1 MTDKTRSRILL
12 AVLLLGFASA
22 LFLCVQ
28 RAGVEAKNNRFCVV
42 MTYEAAAQ
50 ITDLPESVRLFD
62 GSSLLGEA
70 VLLVEDEKQ
79 YSYVPDEGIDVLMAQ
94 FPVGGEGGM
103 PYARC
108 FHLIEKYA
116 SRYGALGYSGAEE
129 ICNILYR
136 AVTDRNVRV
145 LWLEPFVDANTG
157 EMVTD
162 GEVYRALLEDLAART
177 QRHGLT
183 LGKDCSVVAL
193 HDPALW
199 ALMLCAFGLVAAGL
213 FLLIEGFGLQTRHAL
228 WLLPVLCLA
237 SALLIGAETHAS
249 IRIGAFTA
257 AVVFP
262 CLAVTLFV
270 NRLRGAKAGS
280 LGADLG
286 GVAASAVLCWL
297 LALAGGLFA
306 AAFQS
311 GSRWLLAID
320 NFRGV
325 KLAQLLPLLYAAYLI
340 LRRLSPFKELTSGR
354 AFPVFLAAVV
364 VVAAVLLV
372 FLLRTGDG
380 VLPVGQAE
388 LRLRNALERLLLVRP
403 RTKEFLIAWPC
414 FGIAWILCLRGA
426 KRRAWPFVLL
436 SVVGFSSVVNSFCH
450 SRTPV
455 WVSCVRGATGLLI
468 GLAIALVLTALL
480 HRSKTK
486 VTD

>member
-12 AVLLLGFASA
+12 AVLLLGLAAA

-28 RAGVEAKNNRFCVV
+28 RARLEAKNDRYCVV
-42 MTYEAAAQ
+42 MTYAAASQ
-50 ITDLPESVRLFD
+50 ITALPDTIRLFD
-62 GSSLLGEA
+62 GNPLVGDA
-70 VLLVEDEKQ
+70 VLLVEDENQ
-79 YSYVPDEGIDVLMAQ
+79 YSFVPDEGIDLMLSQ

-108 FHLIEKYA
+108 FRLIEKYA

-145 LWLEPFVDANTG
+145 LWLEPFVDAGSG
-157 EMVTD
+157 ETVTD
-162 GEVYRALLEDLAART
+162 GEIYRSMLEELAART

-183 LGKDCSVVAL
+183 LAKDCSVL
-193 HDPALW
+193 PNWDPPLW

-213 FLLIEGFGLQTRHAL
+213 FVLIEGFGLQTRHAL
-228 WLLPVLCLA
+228 WLLPLLCLA

-249 IRIGAFTA
+249 IRIGAFTS

-270 NRLRGAKAGS
+270 NRLCGARAGS
-280 LGADLG
+280 LGAELG
-286 GVAASAVLCWL
+286 GCAAAAVLCWL
-297 LALAGGLFA
+297 LSLAGGLFV

-311 GSRWLLAID
+311 GIRWLLAID

-325 KLAQLLPLLYAAYLI
+325 KLAQLLPLLYSAYLI
-340 LRRLSPFKELTSGR
+340 LRRLSPWKELTSGK
-354 AFPVFLAAVV
+354 AFPVFLAVV
-364 VVAAVLLV
+364 VVAAVLAV

-380 VLPVGQAE
+380 VLPVGQFE
-388 LRLRNALERLLLVRP
+388 LRARNALERFFVVRP
-403 RTKEFLIAWPC
+403 RTKEFCIAWPC
-414 FGIAWILCLRGA
+414 FGIAWLLCQRGA

-455 WVSCVRGATGLLI
+455 WVSGVRGALGLLI
-468 GLAIALVLTALL
+468 GLAVALVLTALF
-480 HRSKTK
+480 HKSKT
-486 VTD
+486 TD